1 MNIDEAYPTK
11 YLAAVDVAEQPR
23 KMAMDRVEIEE
34 VGRQRDEKPVLYFK
48 GESRGLVL
56 NKTNKNVIA
65 KAYGKET
72 ESWTGKEIV
81 LFHAMVDFGGEMVE
95 SIRVRLPRTTPAPKP
110 ATQTHDELNP
120 PEFTDE
126 IPF

>member
-72 ESWTGKEIV
+72 DGWTGKEIV

-95 SIRVRLPRTTPAPKP
+95 SIRVRLPRTAPAPKP
-110 ATQTHDELNP
+110 APQTHDELDP
-120 PEFTDE
+120 PLDDQ
-126 IPF
+126 IPW